1 VTSRKNRGILKMA
14 TARYKLSQAI
24 FDLPQELRDSQNG
37 SHSQKTLLGH
47 FGIWV
52 HKISNLKTQIEKN
65 F

>member
-1 VTSRKNRGILKMA
+1 MA